1 MQKKKIEKQE
11 QSCGIAIFYIVVYV
25 ICASLISFSAR
36 MQSIDFED
44 VPIIISTA
52 FNGIV
57 TQFQTICIIALCNT
71 RKCKKRY
78 NMAYFLCAFSFLTAF
93 VAVIV
98 ARMSNALP
106 GLIIPITNALIVFFL
121 NRYNESTQNSLIDL
135 QNNQERLQQMIY
147 YDSLTGLPN
156 RKMIIEQLNLMIQRA
171 TKENMNFY
179 VVFIDLDN
187 FKQINDI
194 YGHDIGDEYLIKAA
208 QTIQKL
214 SNTLDVVGR
223 FGGDEFILIIQ
234 RNLKE
239 SEVYKYIDDLRVS
252 LVEEFY
258 MINENR
264 STSSASFGI
273 ASFPQDGKDA
283 MELLKYADTAMY
295 SAKNLGK
302 NAIIFFN
309 QELYQNLMHKF
320 AFEHDL
326 SMAISNQEL
335 HLVYQ
340 PQYTTQQKELRGFE
354 VLLRWESPLYGKV
367 APDQFIPV
375 SEQTGTIVTIGEWV
389 LRESCKKIKEI
400 TQLEGYQNTIMSVNL
415 SVVQII
421 DEGFLSM
428 VDRVLEETGVN
439 TNNLEFEVTES
450 VFISS
455 LETVTMILKKIRQK
469 GIRVALDDFG
479 TGYSSLN
486 YLQILPITTLKIDK
500 SFVDGIG
507 KNESSG
513 RIIGS
518 LISMIHQLGMDV
530 VAEGV
535 EQEEQKDYLL
545 ENTCDFIQGYLWSEP
560 LTENE
565 IDTLCMEN
573 N

>member
-1 MQKKKIEKQE
+1 M
-11 QSCGIAIFYIVVYV
+11 
-25 ICASLISFSAR
+25 
-36 MQSIDFED
+36 
-44 VPIIISTA
+44 
-52 FNGIV
+52 
-57 TQFQTICIIALCNT
+57 
-71 RKCKKRY
+71 
-78 NMAYFLCAFSFLTAF
+78 
-93 VAVIV
+93 
-98 ARMSNALP
+98 
-106 GLIIPITNALIVFFL
+106 
-121 NRYNESTQNSLIDL
+121 
-135 QNNQERLQQMIY
+135 
-147 YDSLTGLPN
+147 
-156 RKMIIEQLNLMIQRA
+156 
-171 TKENMNFY
+171 
-179 VVFIDLDN
+179 
-187 FKQINDI
+187 
-194 YGHDIGDEYLIKAA
+194 
-208 QTIQKL
+208 
-214 SNTLDVVGR
+214 
-223 FGGDEFILIIQ
+223 
-234 RNLKE
+234 
-239 SEVYKYIDDLRVS
+239 
-252 LVEEFY
+252 
-258 MINENR
+258 
-264 STSSASFGI
+264 
-273 ASFPQDGKDA
+273 
-283 MELLKYADTAMY
+283 
-295 SAKNLGK
+295 
-302 NAIIFFN
+302 
-309 QELYQNLMHKF
+309 
-320 AFEHDL
+320 
-326 SMAISNQEL
+326 
-335 HLVYQ
+335 
-340 PQYTTQQKELRGFE
+340 RGFE